1 MPDRKRCCC
10 NCRRNIR
17 TGDLGEVTCH
27 CEIDGHYISY
37 VMAFE
42 GWCRRWARDHRF
54 DDVTEEARYIQT
66 KESEPKEEHDGWEV

>member
-17 TGDLGEVTCH
+17 TGKPGEVTCH

-37 VMAFE
+37 VMVFE
-42 GWCRRWARDHRF
+42 GWCRQWARETKWDKDGGH
-54 DDVTEEARYIQT
+54 DDV
-66 KESEPKEEHDGWEV
+66 